1 MRAIAALAFLAL
13 LGGFAAQRAARF
25 LSRRHI
31 GPATVLQRVRR
42 AGTVCALVS
51 TPLLVLTLA
60 LSL

>member
-1 MRAIAALAFLAL
+1 MRAIAALAFLVL

-42 AGTVCALVS
+42 AGALCALVS
-51 TPLLVLTLA
+51 TPLLSVA

>member
-1 MRAIAALAFLAL
+1 MRAIAALAFLAA

-31 GPATVLQRVRR
+31 GRAARLRHVRKAGALCVLI
-42 AGTVCALVS
+42 S
-51 TPLLVLTLA
+51 TPLLVVALA

>member
-31 GPATVLQRVRR
+31 GPTTVLQRVRR
-42 AGTVCALVS
+42 AGALCTLVS
-51 TPLLVLTLA
+51 TPLLVLALA
-60 LSL
+60 VSL